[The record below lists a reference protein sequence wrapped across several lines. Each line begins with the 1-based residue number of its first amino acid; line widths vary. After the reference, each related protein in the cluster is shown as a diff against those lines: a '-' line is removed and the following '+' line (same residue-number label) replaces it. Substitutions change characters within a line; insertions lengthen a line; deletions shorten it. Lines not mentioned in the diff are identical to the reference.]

1 EEIQEDFEQ
10 DSEEDNEIRTVK
22 GMPKSTYYRKFSTS
36 SILANAVRGT
46 SKITSFFGSPT
57 SASSMY
63 SASLASSVTLMYSA
77 SLSSVT
83 PIYPTVTRFD
93 NNEDISEDSDD
104 GSGRNSSEDASVA
117 LGDIIA

>member
-10 DSEEDNEIRTVK
+10 DLEEDNV
-22 GMPKSTYYRKFSTS
+22 
-36 SILANAVRGT
+36 
-46 SKITSFFGSPT
+46 
-57 SASSMY
+57 
-63 SASLASSVTLMYSA
+63 SLASSVTPMYSA